1 MRMLTHGTYLLD
13 TCTCISLI
21 KGKAGVVEHIR
32 QVGIDECKVSDIT
45 LAELYFGAFKS
56 GKEEH
61 FEDVVEIMNLFEQ
74 YSINALKKYGE
85 IRWMLESKGKPIGD
99 MDIFIA
105 ATALENDLIL
115 VTGNSKHFSRIPGL
129 KIENWMEE
137 YSK

>member
-1 MRMLTHGTYLLD
+1 MLTHGTYLLD

-32 QVGIDECKVSDIT
+32 QVEIDECKVSDIT

-74 YSINALKKYGE
+74 YSINALKNMGRYVGCLKV
-85 IRWMLESKGKPIGD
+85 K
-99 MDIFIA
+99 
-105 ATALENDLIL
+105 ENLL
-115 VTGNSKHFSRIPGL
+115 VTWIYLLLLQPL
-129 KIENWMEE
+129 KTIS
-137 YSK
+137 YL